1 METEAI
7 DLVTSIIDTGLVGVV
22 LVQSIILYRALAGMT
37 DRYLANLERM
47 NERLIAAQFAQ
58 LSRPPFL
65 DGQADAN
72 RAQPD
77 NITI

>member
-37 DRYLANLERM
+37 DRYLSHLERL

-58 LSRPPFL
+58 LSRPNFL
-65 DGQADAN
+65 DVGADPN

-77 NITI
+77 NLPI